1 MRIAY
6 VSLHW
11 PRTRNSGVG
20 KKIQS
25 QLAAWNVLGHE
36 ARLFMHTSEY
46 EPQSDL
52 IEADHFFYSVSGKLK
67 TEPNRIA
74 AMVRMIEAI
83 QKFRPDVIYLR
94 YSIYVFPAHRLM
106 DIAPV
111 VEEINTNDL
120 TQHEQLGFIYG
131 WYNRLTRGIF
141 LRRVRG
147 LVAVSRE
154 LAFSPAFASY
164 RKPTVTIANG
174 IDLESIRPLPPPTN
188 ETPRLF
194 FIATP
199 GYSWHGVDKLV
210 TLARMQP
217 DLRIDVVGYDHI
229 DNAGPLPANV
239 HLHGYLGPEE
249 YRNVLA
255 EADVALSTLAL
266 HRKDMQEASPLKTR
280 ECLAYGLPMILA
292 YADTD
297 LDALQCDFL
306 LKIPNR
312 DDNIETHAARIR
324 EFAYAMR
331 GRRVDRQLIRERIDS
346 AAKEGQRLA
355 FFEQV
360 IRDAK

>member
-1 MRIAY
+1 
-6 VSLHW
+6 
-11 PRTRNSGVG
+11 
-20 KKIQS
+20 
-25 QLAAWNVLGHE
+25 
-36 ARLFMHTSEY
+36 
-46 EPQSDL
+46 
-52 IEADHFFYSVSGKLK
+52 
-67 TEPNRIA
+67 
-74 AMVRMIEAI
+74 
-83 QKFRPDVIYLR
+83 
-94 YSIYVFPAHRLM
+94 
-106 DIAPV
+106 
-111 VEEINTNDL
+111 
-120 TQHEQLGFIYG
+120 
-131 WYNRLTRGIF
+131 
-141 LRRVRG
+141 
-147 LVAVSRE
+147 
-154 LAFSPAFASY
+154 
-164 RKPTVTIANG
+164 
-174 IDLESIRPLPPPTN
+174 
-188 ETPRLF
+188 
-194 FIATP
+194 
-199 GYSWHGVDKLV
+199 
-210 TLARMQP
+210 
-217 DLRIDVVGYDHI
+217 VVGYDHI